1 MSRYEADLWVIT
13 RDNLLALMEVFIK
26 TREVIAPVQGRGG
39 EVIFYPIE
47 SIEDVAWDWQYVNA
61 VLPPKRFFLPQTEV
75 IFEYRYDNGC
85 KITPRYDDQVR
96 MIFGI
101 RPCDVNAL
109 VFLDGFFG
117 GGSISKKSPDEEP
130 LFPDSHYVR
139 RRANT
144 FIIAFGCHQPGEN
157 CFCVCCDA
165 GPFLE
170 EDYDL
175 QLTSMNGDYAV
186 EVGSARGLKIIYG
199 NEHLFRMASSDELK
213 ELGRIKEDALNKFA
227 DTCAY
232 MSKAIRKVTEAKVD
246 DSVWEKLGK
255 RCLDCGGC
263 SYVCPTCCCYSVADI
278 PLSDKSG
285 IRTRI
290 WDSCAFAGFTRI
302 AGGEIL
308 RSDKKDRLKRRF
320 FHKLSYQ
327 YIQKNKRHGCVGCG
341 RCITTCFADISMPL
355 VVEAIRK
362 QDVIVQTSKALMHEE
377 KI

>member
-1 MSRYEADLWVIT
+1 MSRYEEDLWIIT
-13 RDNLLALMEVFIK
+13 RDNLLALMDVFIK
-26 TREVIAPVQGRGG
+26 TREVIAPVQGHGG

-61 VLPPKRFFLPQTEV
+61 ILPPKRFFLPQTEV
-75 IFEYRYDNGC
+75 MFEYGYDNGF
-85 KITPRYDDQVR
+85 KITPRYDDRAR

-109 VFLDGFFG
+109 IFLDRFFG
-117 GGSISKKSPDEEP
+117 GGSLSKKSPDEEP
-130 LFPDSHYVR
+130 FFPDSHYIR

-175 QLTSMNGDYAV
+175 QLTSMNGEYAV

-199 NEHLFRMASSDELK
+199 NEHFFRMASTGEV
-213 ELGRIKEDALNKFA
+213 EALGRIKKDALNKFA

-232 MSKAIRKVTEAKVD
+232 VSKAIRRVTEGKVD
-246 DSVWEKLGK
+246 DCLWEKLGE

-263 SYVCPTCCCYSVADI
+263 SYVCPTCCCYNIVDI

-285 IRTRI
+285 IRTRT
-290 WDSCAFAGFTRI
+290 WDSCAFSGFTRI
-302 AGGEIL
+302 AGGEIQ

-327 YIQKNKRHGCVGCG
+327 YIEKNKRHGCVGCG
-341 RCITTCFADISMPL
+341 RCITTCLADISMPS

-362 QDVIVQTSKALMHEE
+362 QEVIVQATRTLRHKEE
-377 KI
+377 I

>member
-1 MSRYEADLWVIT
+1 MSRYEEDLWIIT
-13 RDNLLALMEVFIK
+13 RDKLLALMEVFIK
-26 TREVIAPVQGRGG
+26 TREVIAPVQGHGG

-47 SIEDVAWDWQYVNA
+47 SIDDVAWDWQYVNTI
-61 VLPPKRFFLPQTEV
+61 LPPKRFFLPQTEV
-75 IFEYRYDNGC
+75 IFEYRYDDSY
-85 KITPRYDDQVR
+85 KITPRYDDEVR

-109 VFLDGFFG
+109 IFLDRFFG
-117 GGSISKKSPDEEP
+117 GGSLSKKAPDQEL
-130 LFPDSHYVR
+130 LFPDSHYIK

-165 GPFLE
+165 GPFLD

-175 QLTSMNGDYAV
+175 QLTAINTGYAV

-199 NEHLFRMASSDELK
+199 HERFFRMASSSEVK
-213 ELGRIKEDALNKFA
+213 ELERIKEDALNKFQ

-232 MSKAIRKVTEAKVD
+232 VSKAIRKITAGKVD
-246 DSVWEKLGK
+246 DALWEKLGE
-255 RCLDCGGC
+255 RCLDCGVC
-263 SYVCPTCCCYSVADI
+263 SYVCPTCYCYNVVDI
-278 PLSDKSG
+278 PLSKKSG

-327 YIQKNKRHGCVGCG
+327 YIQKNKIHGCVGCG

-362 QDVIVQTSKALMHEE
+362 QEVIVQTSKTLMHEE

>member
-1 MSRYEADLWVIT
+1 MSRYEQSVWMIT
-13 RDNLLALMEVFIK
+13 RDKLLALMGVFVK
-26 TREVIAPVQGRGG
+26 TREVIAPVQGHGG

-47 SIEDVAWDWQYVNA
+47 STEDVAWDWQYVNA
-61 VLPPKRFFLPQTEV
+61 VLPPKRFFLPQTEAV
-75 IFEYRYDNGC
+75 FEYKYDNGY
-85 KITPRYDDQVR
+85 KITPRYDDRVR

-109 VFLDGFFG
+109 IFLDRFLG
-117 GGSISKKSPDEEP
+117 GGSLSKKSSDEEP
-130 LFPDSHYVR
+130 LFRDSHYIK

-175 QLTSMNGDYAV
+175 QLTSLDADYAV
-186 EVGSARGLKIIYG
+186 EVGSARGLKTIYG
-199 NEHLFRMASSDELK
+199 NEDFFRLASTAEVKKLA
-213 ELGRIKEDALNKFA
+213 GIKQDARTKFQ

-232 MSKAIRKVTEAKVD
+232 VSKAIRRITEAKVD
-246 DSVWEKLGK
+246 DSLWEKLAE

-263 SYVCPTCCCYSVADI
+263 SYVCPTCCCYNIVDI
-278 PLSDKSG
+278 PLSGKSG
-285 IRTRI
+285 VRTRT
-290 WDSCAFAGFTRI
+290 WDSCAFSGFTRI

-341 RCITTCFADISMPL
+341 RCITTCFADINIPL
-355 VVEAIRK
+355 VVEAVRK
-362 QDVIVQTSKALMHEE
+362 QKATVEAQG
-377 KI
+377 IYV

>member
-1 MSRYEADLWVIT
+1 MSKYEENLRIISK
-13 RDNLLALMEVFIK
+13 DNLFALMEIFIK
-26 TREVIAPVQGRGG
+26 TREVIAPVPGHGG

-47 SIEDVAWDWQYVNA
+47 SIEDVAWDWQYVNT

-75 IFEYRYDNGC
+75 MLEYTYDNGY

-109 VFLDGFFG
+109 IFLDRFFG
-117 GGSISKKSPDEEP
+117 GGSLSKKSSDEEP
-130 LFPDSHYVR
+130 LFPDSHYIR

-144 FIIAFGCHQPGEN
+144 FIIAFGCHQPGKD
-157 CFCVCCDA
+157 CFCACCDA

-199 NEHLFRMASSDELK
+199 YERLFRAASPTEAK
-213 ELGRIKEDALNKFA
+213 ELVRIKENAMKKFG

-232 MSKAIRKVTEAKVD
+232 MSKAIRRITEGKVD
-246 DSVWEKLGK
+246 DSLWEKLGQ

-263 SYVCPTCCCYSVADI
+263 SYVCPTCCCYNVVDT
-278 PLSDKSG
+278 PLTDKSG
-285 IRTRI
+285 IRTRT
-290 WDSCAFAGFTRI
+290 WDSCALAGFTKI

-327 YIQKNKRHGCVGCG
+327 YIEKNKRHGCVGCG
-341 RCITTCFADISMPL
+341 RCITTCFADINMPS

-362 QDVIVQTSKALMHEE
+362 QKTTIQTTKTLRPGE
-377 KI
+377 KL